1 MLPICPIEAFPH
13 RGAGAETEK
22 NVWKMV
28 QAAHIFLIRC
38 CFSWQSRVHSNR
50 TLPVERAGDTRP
62 TVTSFYH
69 ANSSGGNSIRIFA
82 SYEGTAKLSV
92 LLKNPFLQWKP
103 KKRQTGFNYVILFN
117 RYAREQECSQALCD
131 YSDGV
136 TFHARF
142 VDNDLQTRKERTILP

>member
-1 MLPICPIEAFPH
+1 MLPICPIEAFPR

-38 CFSWQSRVHSNR
+38 CFSWQSRVHSNQ

-82 SYEGTAKLSV
+82 SYEGTASEAFCASEE
-92 LLKNPFLQWKP
+92 PFSP
-103 KKRQTGFNYVILFN
+103 METKKETNGF
-117 RYAREQECSQALCD
+117 QLC
-131 YSDGV
+131 Y
-136 TFHARF
+136 T
-142 VDNDLQTRKERTILP
+142 